1 MKKTKKVYLCREC
14 GFESPKWLGQCP
26 GCLQWT
32 TMEEFQEV
40 AAGKNRAK
48 GTAGERRRPKSI
60 GTIPTGQEKRYV
72 TGIAEFDRVLG
83 GGMVQ
88 GSLVLISGEPGVGK
102 STLILQAGSEIAR
115 RAGRVLYVTG
125 EESEEQI
132 HFRAVRTGAVADEL
146 FVVSE
151 TDVVHILDEIQG
163 MEPVFVIVD
172 SVQTLFH
179 PELTSAPGT
188 VSQIKECVNG
198 LMRKAKEANIAM
210 MLVAH
215 VTKQGDLAGPR
226 VIEHIVDT
234 VLHFEGERTQEYRIL
249 RSVKNRFGT
258 TSEIGVFEM
267 RQEGLTEVGNPS
279 ALFLESL
286 SQEEEGAM
294 VAAIVE
300 GTRPLL
306 VELQA
311 LVTPCN
317 AGFARR
323 TTIGA
328 DANRLGLMVAVL
340 EKKIGIPLMQQDVY
354 LNVIGGLRLEGTAAD
369 LAMALAMYSSFRG
382 KPLPVKS
389 TVAIGEISL
398 TGEVRPVGQIEK
410 MIREAQ
416 KLGFTR
422 CLIPQRNLVKLPA
435 VKGME
440 LMGVA
445 TLKEAIQQVFQ
456 LKPSND

>member
-1 MKKTKKVYLCREC
+1 MKKTKTHFLCREC
-14 GFESPKWLGQCP
+14 GYESPKWQGQCP
-26 GCLQWT
+26 GCRQWT
-32 TMEEFQEV
+32 TMDEFKEPG
-40 AAGKNRAK
+40 AKNNRNASIS
-48 GTAGERRRPKSI
+48 ERRRPQPI
-60 GTIPTGQEKRYV
+60 HLVPTGREVRYR
-72 TGIAEFDRVLG
+72 TGIEEFDRVLG
-83 GGMVQ
+83 GGMVK

-102 STLILQAGSEIAR
+102 STLILQAGSEVANR
-115 RAGRVLYVTG
+115 SGTVLYITG

-132 HFRAVRTGAVADEL
+132 HLRAKRLGAMAETL
-146 FVVSE
+146 YVVSE
-151 TDVVHILDEIQG
+151 TDVVNIIDEI
-163 MEPVFVIVD
+163 ERLNPVFVIID
-172 SVQTLFH
+172 SVQTMFH
-179 PELTSAPGT
+179 PDLTAAPGSVT
-188 VSQIKECVNG
+188 QIKECVNW
-198 LMRKAKEANIAM
+198 LMRKAKTSSIAM

-249 RSVKNRFGT
+249 RSMKNRFGT

-267 RQEGLTEVGNPS
+267 RQEGLMEVGNPS

-286 SQEEEGAM
+286 NQREEGAM
-294 VAAIVE
+294 VAAVVE

-317 AGFARR
+317 AGFPRR

-328 DANRLGLMVAVL
+328 DANRLGLMIAVL

-369 LAMALAMYSSFRG
+369 LAMALALYSSFRG

-389 TVAIGEISL
+389 VVAIGEISL
-398 TGEVRPVGQIEK
+398 TGEVRPVGQIDK
-410 MIREAQ
+410 MVREAQ
-416 KLGFTR
+416 KLGFTQ
-422 CLIPQRNLVKLPA
+422 CILPERNLVKAPHLNN
-435 VKGME
+435 ME
-440 LMGVA
+440 LIGVS
-445 TLKEAIQQVFQ
+445 TLKGAIQAVMQQ
-456 LKPSND
+456 KQ

>member
-1 MKKTKKVYLCREC
+1 MKKAKKVFACREC
-14 GFESPKWLGQCP
+14 GYESSGWLGQCP
-26 GCLQWT
+26 GCQSWATL
-32 TMEEFQEV
+32 EEFQE
-40 AAGKNRAK
+40 AKASKNRVDGLK
-48 GTAGERRRPKSI
+48 RERRKPQSI
-60 GTIPTGQEKRYV
+60 GKVPTGVEKRFT
-72 TGIAEFDRVLG
+72 TGIGELDRVLG
-83 GGMVQ
+83 GGLTQ

-115 RAGRVLYVTG
+115 KAGTVLYVTG

-132 HFRAVRTGAVADEL
+132 HFRAARTGAMAEDL
-146 FVVSE
+146 LVVSE
-151 TDVVHILDEIQG
+151 TDVINILDEINRIN
-163 MEPVFVIVD
+163 PVFVIVD
-172 SVQTLFH
+172 SVQTLYH
-179 PELTSAPGT
+179 PELSSAPGT

-198 LMRKAKEANIAM
+198 LMRRAKEHNTAM

-215 VTKQGDLAGPR
+215 VTKQGNLAGPR

-267 RQEGLTEVGNPS
+267 RQEGLKEVGNPS

-286 SQEEEGAM
+286 NMEEEGAM
-294 VAAIVE
+294 VAAVME

-317 AGFARR
+317 QGFPRR
-323 TTIGA
+323 TTVGA
-328 DANRLGLMVAVL
+328 DSNRLGLMIAVL
-340 EKKIGIPLMQQDVY
+340 EKKIGIPLLQQDVY

-382 KPLPVKS
+382 KPLPVKT

-410 MIREAQ
+410 MLREAQ
-416 KLGFTR
+416 KLGFTK
-422 CLIPQRNLVKLPA
+422 CLIPQRNMEKLAPI
-435 VKGME
+435 KGMQA
-440 LMGVA
+440 MGVS
-445 TLKEAIQQVFQ
+445 TLQEAIKTIFN
-456 LKPSND
+456 LA

>member
-1 MKKTKKVYLCREC
+1 MKKAKTVFVCREC
-14 GFESPKWLGQCP
+14 GHESPKWMGQCP
-26 GCLQWT
+26 GCQAWATL
-32 TMEEFQEV
+32 EEFKE
-40 AAGKNRAK
+40 ASPTKNRITGLK
-48 GTAGERRRPKSI
+48 RERRKPQSI
-60 GTIPTGQEKRYV
+60 GKIPIGTEKRFM
-72 TGIAEFDRVLG
+72 TGIGEFDRVLG
-83 GGMVQ
+83 GGLAQ

-115 RAGRVLYVTG
+115 NAGTVLYVTG

-132 HFRAVRTGAVADEL
+132 HFRAARTGAMAEQL
-146 FVVSE
+146 LVVSE
-151 TDVVHILDEIQG
+151 TDVINILDDIERIN
-163 MEPVFVIVD
+163 PVFVIID

-179 PELTSAPGT
+179 PELASAPGT

-267 RQEGLTEVGNPS
+267 RQEGLMEVGNPS

-286 SQEEEGAM
+286 NMEEEGAM
-294 VAAIVE
+294 VAAVME

-311 LVTPCN
+311 LVAPCN
-317 AGFARR
+317 AGFPRR
-323 TTIGA
+323 TTVGA
-328 DANRLGLMVAVL
+328 DGNRLGLMIAVL
-340 EKKIGIPLMQQDVY
+340 EKKIGIPLMEQDVY

-369 LAMALAMYSSFRG
+369 LAMSLAMYSSFRG

-389 TVAIGEISL
+389 TAAIGEISL

-410 MIREAQ
+410 MLKEAQ

-422 CLIPQRNLVKLPA
+422 CLIPQRNLVKLSP
-435 VKGME
+435 VKGIQAI
-440 LMGVA
+440 GVA
-445 TLKEAIQQVFQ
+445 TLNEAIKKIFD
-456 LKPSND
+456 LH

>member
-1 MKKTKKVYLCREC
+1 MKKTRKIYVCREC
-14 GFESPKWLGQCP
+14 GYESPKWMGQCP
-26 GCLQWT
+26 GCQQWT
-32 TMEEFQEV
+32 TMDEQRESPV
-40 AAGKNRAK
+40 SKNR
-48 GTAGERRRPKSI
+48 GTISANQNRTPMKISQ
-60 GTIPTGQEKRYV
+60 IPTGQEKRLN
-72 TGIAEFDRVLG
+72 TGINEFDRVLG
-83 GGMVQ
+83 GGIAV

-115 RAGRVLYVTG
+115 RFGTVLYVTG

-132 HFRAVRTGAVADEL
+132 HFRAVRTNALADNM

-151 TDVVHILDEIQG
+151 TDIEQILEEIRNLQ
-163 MEPVFVIVD
+163 PVFVIVD

-198 LMRKAKEANIAM
+198 LMRLAKLENIAM

-215 VTKQGDLAGPR
+215 VTKQGIVAGPR
-226 VIEHIVDT
+226 VIEHIVDS

-249 RSVKNRFGT
+249 RTMKNRFGT

-267 RQEGLTEVGNPS
+267 RQEGLSEVGNPS
-279 ALFLESL
+279 ALFLDSL
-286 SQEEEGAM
+286 NQEEEGAM
-294 VAAIVE
+294 VAAVVE

-311 LVTPCN
+311 LVTPCH
-317 AGFARR
+317 AGFPRR
-323 TTIGA
+323 TTVGV
-328 DANRLGLMVAVL
+328 DGNRLGLMIAVL
-340 EKKIGIPLMQQDVY
+340 EKKIGIPLMEQDVY

-382 KPLPVKS
+382 KPIPVRS
-389 TVAIGEISL
+389 LVAIGEVSL

-410 MIREAQ
+410 MIREAE
-416 KLGFTR
+416 KLGFTK
-422 CLIPQRNLVKLPA
+422 CLIPSRNLMKLNNMQ
-435 VKGME
+435 GIE
-440 LMGVA
+440 LLGVD
-445 TLKEAIQQVFQ
+445 TLQEAIRQVFQ
-456 LKPSND
+456 LK

>member
-1 MKKTKKVYLCREC
+1 MKKSKKIFVCRDC
-14 GFESPKWLGQCP
+14 GYESPKWLGQCP
-26 GCLQWT
+26 GCQEWATL
-32 TMEEFQEV
+32 EEFQE
-40 AAGKNRAK
+40 AASSKNRITGLK
-48 GTAGERRRPKSI
+48 RERRKPQSI
-60 GTIPTGQEKRYV
+60 GKIPTGIEKRYM
-72 TGIAEFDRVLG
+72 TGIGEFDRVLG
-83 GGMVQ
+83 GGLTQ

-102 STLILQAGSEIAR
+102 STLILQAGSEIAKNS
-115 RAGRVLYVTG
+115 GTVLYVTG

-132 HFRAVRTGAVADEL
+132 HFRAARTGAMAEKL
-146 FVVSE
+146 LVVSE
-151 TDVVHILDEIQG
+151 TDVINILDDIQRIN
-163 MEPVFVIVD
+163 PVFVIID

-267 RQEGLTEVGNPS
+267 RQEGLMEVGNPS

-286 SQEEEGAM
+286 NMEEEGAM
-294 VAAIVE
+294 VAAVME

-311 LVTPCN
+311 LVAPCN
-317 AGFARR
+317 AGFPRR
-323 TTIGA
+323 TTVGA
-328 DANRLGLMVAVL
+328 DSNRLGLMIAVL
-340 EKKIGIPLMQQDVY
+340 EKKIGIPLMEQDVY
-354 LNVIGGLRLEGTAAD
+354 LNVIGGLKLEGTAAD
-369 LAMALAMYSSFRG
+369 LAMSLAMYSSFRG
-382 KPLPVKS
+382 KTLPVKS
-389 TVAIGEISL
+389 TAAIGEISL

-410 MIREAQ
+410 MLKEAQ

-422 CLIPQRNLVKLPA
+422 CLIPQRNLAKLTP
-435 VKGME
+435 VKGIQVI
-440 LMGVA
+440 GVS
-445 TLKEAIQQVFQ
+445 TLHEAIKKVFD
-456 LKPSND
+456 LH

>member
-1 MKKTKKVYLCREC
+1 MKKTKKIFLCSEC
-14 GFESPKWLGQCP
+14 GYESPKWQGQCP
-26 GCLQWT
+26 GCQMWT
-32 TMEEFQEV
+32 TMEEFREATISKRRPSGI
-40 AAGKNRAK
+40 AA
-48 GTAGERRRPKSI
+48 ERRRPQSI
-60 GTIPTGQEKRYV
+60 GKIPTGKEKRFK
-72 TGIAEFDRVLG
+72 TGIDEFDRVLG

-115 RAGRVLYVTG
+115 RSGTVLYVTG

-132 HFRAVRTGAVADEL
+132 HFRAARTASMADTL

-151 TDVVHILDEIQG
+151 TDVVNIIDEINHLN
-163 MEPVFVIVD
+163 PAFVIID

-198 LMRKAKEANIAM
+198 LMRIAKQDNIAM

-267 RQEGLTEVGNPS
+267 RQEGLAEVGNPS

-286 SQEEEGAM
+286 NQEEEGAM

-311 LVTPCN
+311 LVTPYN
-317 AGFARR
+317 AGFPRR

-328 DANRLGLMVAVL
+328 DSNRLGLMIAVL

-382 KPLPVKS
+382 KALPVKS

-410 MIREAQ
+410 MIREAR
-416 KLGFTR
+416 KLGFTK
-422 CLIPQRNLVKLPA
+422 CLIPQRNLVKLA
-435 VKGME
+435 GME
-440 LMGVA
+440 DMQLVGVA
-445 TLKEAIQQVFQ
+445 TLKEAIQKIFN
-456 LKPSND
+456 LKE

>member
-1 MKKTKKVYLCREC
+1 MKKPKKVFLCREC
-14 GFESPKWLGQCP
+14 GYESPKWLGQCP
-26 GCLQWT
+26 GCHQWT
-32 TMEEFQEV
+32 TMEEFRESG
-40 AAGKNRAK
+40 AAKSRMK
-48 GTAGERRRPKSI
+48 DISGERRNPQPI
-60 GTIPTGQEKRYV
+60 EQIPVGRERRFQ
-72 TGIAEFDRVLG
+72 TGIGEFDRVLG
-83 GGMVQ
+83 GGMAQ

-115 RAGRVLYVTG
+115 RSGTVLYVTG

-132 HFRAVRTGAVADEL
+132 HFRAARTGAMAQNL
-146 FVVSE
+146 LVVSE
-151 TDVVHILDEIQG
+151 TDVVNILDDIQRLN
-163 MEPVFVIVD
+163 PVFVIID

-198 LMRKAKEANIAM
+198 LMRKAKQSNVSM

-286 SQEEEGAM
+286 NREEEGAM
-294 VAAIVE
+294 VAAVVE
-300 GTRPLL
+300 GTRPIL

-317 AGFARR
+317 AGFPRR
-323 TTIGA
+323 TTVGV
-328 DANRLGLMVAVL
+328 DGNRVGLMIAVL

-382 KPLPVKS
+382 KALPVKS

-422 CLIPQRNLVKLPA
+422 CLIPQRNLAKLPIIDQ
-435 VKGME
+435 ME
-440 LMGVA
+440 MIGVS
-445 TLKEAIQQVFQ
+445 TLKEAIEKTFN
-456 LKPSND
+456 LNG